1 MALNAQAIAGDRN
14 YIHLAYRFGIPEDV
28 IHNLNGMMDVFR
40 HLRARRITIGELLR
54 TLRIMERH
62 DVVNMVSAA
71 VLEIFENRQNN
82 NNSGNPGGNG
92 DDDDDDDVDMDEM
105 LTRPQQEEGTL
116 VDKESLYPLPV
127 QECMG

>member
-1 MALNAQAIAGDRN
+1 M
-14 YIHLAYRFGIPEDV
+14 
-28 IHNLNGMMDVFR
+28 NGMMDVFG

-71 VLEIFENRQNN
+71 VLEMFENRENN
-82 NNSGNPGGNG
+82 NCNVPDDN
-92 DDDDDDDVDMDEM
+92 DDDDNDDNMEEM
-105 LTRPQQEEGTL
+105 LTRPQQEEGKL

-127 QECMG
+127 QECMS